1 MKHKRCI
8 STAQTII
15 KIEDE
20 YYGVLPTILG
30 VDIGAILNKALG
42 DVDPA
47 VERSHMERSAVVVVS
62 GMDEAAILLEELA
75 DRNGVVVVCVPQYE
89 GGTAHFGLLL
99 LLVLVRSRT
108 TALSSRRVGRV
119 GAHQ

>member
-1 MKHKRCI
+1 MP
-8 STAQTII
+8 QTI
-15 KIEDE
+15 KKEED

-47 VERSHMERSAVVVVS
+47 VERSHVERSAIIVVS
-62 GMDEAAILLEELA
+62 GLDEAAILLEELA
-75 DRNGVVVVCVPQYE
+75 DRNGVVVVCVPEYE
-89 GGTAHFGLLL
+89 GGTAHSGLLL
-99 LLVLVRSRT
+99 LLVLVRSRS
-108 TALSSRRVGRV
+108 TALSSRRVGGV